1 MNREMYTTTGRYS
14 SQDYFGGAGP
24 IKSSI
29 VSPPNPRFSPV
40 QFRNVN
46 VGMFSGR
53 RPSYQRYSASPAAAD
68 VMMRVG
74 PNGR

>member
-1 MNREMYTTTGRYS
+1 MERPLYWTTGRYS
-14 SQDYFGGAGP
+14 SQDYFGGAAP
-24 IKSSI
+24 ARNIP
-29 VSPPNPRFSPV
+29 VSPPINTLFPV

-53 RPSYQRYSASPAAAD
+53 RPTYQRYSASPAAAD
-68 VMMRVG
+68 VMKKAG

>member
-1 MNREMYTTTGRYS
+1 MNRELYWTTGRYS

-24 IKSSI
+24 TKNDS
-29 VSPPNPRFSPV
+29 VLLQNPRLSPV

>member
-1 MNREMYTTTGRYS
+1 MNRLLNWTTGRYS

-24 IKSSI
+24 VRNKP
-29 VSPPNPRFSPV
+29 VSPPINSLFPV

-68 VMMRVG
+68 VMKKAG